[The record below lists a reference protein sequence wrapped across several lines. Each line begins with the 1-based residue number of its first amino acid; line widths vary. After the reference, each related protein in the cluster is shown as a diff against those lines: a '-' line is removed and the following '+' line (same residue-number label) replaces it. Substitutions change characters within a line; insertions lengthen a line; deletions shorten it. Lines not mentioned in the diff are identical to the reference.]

1 MDRPV
6 DKLFRTLNDIDRT
19 LEEFRGLNTTAWS
32 NIHGPA
38 IEQCWDPDADA
49 DIKSIQKNLF
59 PVLDTFDN
67 LKRLVDH
74 AQECYEAEIDRQ
86 LRAKKLG
93 KGA

>member
-1 MDRPV
+1 M
-6 DKLFRTLNDIDRT
+6 L
-19 LEEFRGLNTTAWS
+19 TAD
-32 NIHGPA
+32 GFQYMPA
-38 IEQCWDPDADA
+38 DDPDADA

-74 AQECYEAEIDRQ
+74 AQECYEAELDRQ

-93 KGA
+93 KRA